1 VNFYLVANV
10 YIFVFFVFTI
20 LSNIEM
26 DKRFHEK
33 YDKCDEGNYDKYGFH
48 FLLYITP
55 RISSQEYHSMDDDS
69 VIVKYEIRI
78 ACNHAERFGNVGA
91 FNGVGFIIVPICVL
105 KAEVDV
111 VRVIGNLGVREVA
124 YRAVVRRWWI
134 IIFYKDAFAIQVGIF
149 RSFFSDEVHF
159 AGLKVGWEN
168 ESKWSHW
175 LDGG

>member
-1 VNFYLVANV
+1 MINVMKVITIKMVFIFSIYNAENIIPPPTTSRLLLLVV
-10 YIFVFFVFTI
+10 
-20 LSNIEM
+20 
-26 DKRFHEK
+26 
-33 YDKCDEGNYDKYGFH
+33 
-48 FLLYITP
+48 
-55 RISSQEYHSMDDDS
+55 
-69 VIVKYEIRI
+69 VKYEIGVTR
-78 ACNHAERFGNVGA
+78 NTAECLCYVGA

-111 VRVIGNLGVREVA
+111 VRIIGNLGVREVA

-168 ESKWSHW
+168 ESKWSHC
-175 LDGG
+175 LMGLM